1 MTSKWIFTPIVL
13 ALIAAASYAVVIVLR
28 PPELPEGIVY
38 GNGHIEG
45 LEVRVSAE
53 VPGRVLSTTMPEG
66 EVVEQGAVLATL
78 DDADVRKKLA
88 RAEAEVRAVE
98 QQRARTE
105 RELETWR
112 HHLSTAEDNLERIQG
127 LRDEDIVPQQQ
138 LDAAQ
143 DRYREAQGRVEGLEA
158 AMAEIAAKLE
168 AAQSDV
174 ELLQVQLEKKTVDA
188 PLTATVLV
196 KAVAVEE
203 GEYVTPGQPVAV
215 LVDLREMK
223 LKVYI
228 PEQEAGK
235 IKLGDPARVRV
246 DAFPDRYFEARV
258 TQIDQEAQFTP
269 KDIHVPAERTRM
281 VFGVEL
287 SLDNPERVLKPGMPA
302 DAWIRWQQAVPW
314 PDTLPVP
321 QR

>member
-1 MTSKWIFTPIVL
+1 MTSKWILTPIVL
-13 ALIAAASYAVVIVLR
+13 ALIAAASYAVVIALR

-45 LEVRVSAE
+45 TEVRVSAE
-53 VPGRVLSTTMPEG
+53 VPGRVLSTTMEAG
-66 EVVEQGAVLATL
+66 QVVEQGTVIATL
-78 DDADVRKKLA
+78 DDADLRKQLA

-112 HHLSTAEDNLERIQG
+112 HHLSTAEANLERIQG

-138 LDAAQ
+138 LDAAE
-143 DRYREAQGRVEGLEA
+143 DRHREAQGRVEGLEA
-158 AMAEIAAKLE
+158 GLAEIAAQHE
-168 AAQSDV
+168 AAQSTA
-174 ELLQVQLEKKTVDA
+174 ELLEVQLEKTTVEA

-196 KAVAVEE
+196 KAIEE
-203 GEYVTPGQPVAV
+203 GEYVMPGQPVAV
-215 LVDLREMK
+215 LVDLRKMK

-235 IKLGDPARVRV
+235 VTLGNPARVRV
-246 DAFPDRYFEARV
+246 DAFPDRYFEARI

-302 DAWIRWQQAVPW
+302 DAWIRWQQDVPW
-314 PDTLPVP
+314 PDTLSVP
-321 QR
+321 ER